1 MYSPEDDGA
10 YRYTVCSKTIAKA
23 IEVAEFMGFTIRQ
36 WNWCPTD
43 EESVTIKD
51 LRPWEG
57 YQ

>member
-1 MYSPEDDGA
+1 
-10 YRYTVCSKTIAKA
+10 
-23 IEVAEFMGFTIRQ
+23 MGFTIRQ

-57 YQ
+57 Y